1 MSKPRVGLLTMLLFL
16 LYPERVEAQQLCWE
30 LMNGPEGGWVQ
41 TSVVTET
48 GEIIVGTRAGD
59 SEGQTC

>member
-1 MSKPRVGLLTMLLFL
+1 MLLFL